1 MKLHFAPALR
11 VAAIVAGTVLSSQ
24 SAFAGLVASIEAA
37 GVQQSTASNIITET
51 FNDAALGKFSTLTSD
66 IGTYT
71 ASINSSI
78 ILAADQ
84 YGGADGSRYV
94 SVGSQAGGNGGTMTL
109 SLNGPAD
116 YFGMWWS
123 AVDRENHIAFYS
135 GGVVDNAHLVASFS
149 QADILALITASG
161 NASAYYGNPNDG
173 YQNSGEPYAYV
184 NFTGATFDTIVF
196 SNSNATGFESDNH
209 SIHGVPEPSA
219 LLMGGAASVIGLA
232 VARRRRR
239 DA

>member
-1 MKLHFAPALR
+1 MKLHFAPVLR

-24 SAFAGLVASIEAA
+24 SAFAGIDVTIEAA
-37 GVQQSTASNIITET
+37 GVQSSQQANIITET
-51 FNDAALGKFSTLTSD
+51 FNSQATGVLNAPLVTS

-71 ASINSSI
+71 ATADSSI
-78 ILAADQ
+78 ILSADQ
-84 YGGADGSRYV
+84 YGGANGTQYI
-94 SVGSQAGGNGGTMTL
+94 SVGSQAGGPGGSMVL

-116 YFGMWWS
+116 YFGLWWS
-123 AVDRENHIAFYS
+123 AVDSQNKLQLYS
-135 GGVVDNAHLVASFS
+135 GGVGGTLLGTYTSADLPAFS
-149 QADILALITASG
+149 AG
-161 NASAYYGNPNDG
+161 YFGNPNPPADR
-173 YQNSGEPYAYV
+173 NTGEPYAYV
-184 NFTGATFDTIVF
+184 NFFGTAGTTFDTIVF

-209 SIHGVPEPSA
+209 SIHSVPEPSA